1 MSELTEV
8 SLDELKSAM
17 LSIGVDNTKD
27 LSKDKIQEFFDT
39 WELIMPR
46 LFYFNARPLLASKD
60 QQIKDLEELQYKAH
74 ECIMYSHEYGKSP
87 EYVYRI
93 YRKLYDS
100 YKEKYIK
107 L

>member
-60 QQIKDLEELQYKAH
+60 QQIKDLEELLDKAD
-74 ECIMYSHEYGKSP
+74 ELIQISSVDCFNVFERNEYELSKQ
-87 EYVYRI
+87 
-93 YRKLYDS
+93 S
-100 YKEKYIK
+100 YQQKYPK
-107 L
+107 Q